1 MKKVP
6 VYEHDQ
12 DQDGKGAI
20 IGRVTYNDRL
30 DRWDGNNYGNGG
42 TGMHKGI
49 SRLTKSGRMVI
60 IIGTQW
66 QGCLDYAYVTTM
78 HCRRYS
84 TRASWMCLTIT
95 HISKPYT
102 MRWSQ
107 TTNKIPARV
116 VPVNPAAPS
125 GGGTGIPAI
134 TIHEEVLC
142 RFLTSTSLPDTP
154 TAPPTRLRRRFW
166 PILTRRRLR
175 AWVGTR

>member
-66 QGCLDYAYVTTM
+66 QGCLDYAYVTSDDDALQEILDS
-78 HCRRYS
+78 RK
-84 TRASWMCLTIT
+84 LD
-95 HISKPYT
+95 
-102 MRWSQ
+102 
-107 TTNKIPARV
+107 
-116 VPVNPAAPS
+116 
-125 GGGTGIPAI
+125 
-134 TIHEEVLC
+134 VLDDYPH
-142 RFLTSTSLPDTP
+142 LKTLYNAMESDDQ
-154 TAPPTRLRRRFW
+154 
-166 PILTRRRLR
+166 
-175 AWVGTR
+175 